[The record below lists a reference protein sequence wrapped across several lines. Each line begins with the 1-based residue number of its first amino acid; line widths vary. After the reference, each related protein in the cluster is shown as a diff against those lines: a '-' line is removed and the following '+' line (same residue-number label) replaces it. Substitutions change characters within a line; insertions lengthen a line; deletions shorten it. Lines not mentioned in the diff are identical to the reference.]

1 MSKESEFYEKLKIRL
16 TETTSFPTKYLYKFI
31 INSSVEKVAEI
42 ETIFDN
48 MGAVIETRSSANAK
62 YTSLSIHV
70 PMNNPEDIIQ
80 KYIEVSKVEGVISL

>member
-1 MSKESEFYEKLKIRL
+1 MSKESEFYEKLKISL
-16 TETTSFPTKYLYKFI
+16 EETTSFPTKYLYKFI
-31 INSSVEKVAEI
+31 ISSSVEKVSEI

-70 PMNNPEDIIQ
+70 TMNTSDEIIQ
-80 KYIEVSKVEGVISL
+80 KYLEVSKVEGVISL

>member
-1 MSKESEFYEKLKIRL
+1 MSKESEFYEKLKISL
-16 TETTSFPTKYLYKFI
+16 EETTSFPTKYLYKFI
-31 INSSVEKVAEI
+31 ISSSVEKVSEI

-70 PMNNPEDIIQ
+70 TMNTSDEIIQ
-80 KYIEVSKVEGVISL
+80 KYLDG